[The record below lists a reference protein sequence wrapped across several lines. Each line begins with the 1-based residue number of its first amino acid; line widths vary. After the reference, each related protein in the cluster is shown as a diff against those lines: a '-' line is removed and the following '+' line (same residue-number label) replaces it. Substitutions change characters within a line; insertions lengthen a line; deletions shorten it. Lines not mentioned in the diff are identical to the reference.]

1 MKDSFFVS
9 FRKFS
14 IVLSM
19 LESEIVDPQSFIRY
33 SFRYFNYTSGLRS
46 YLDRLF
52 VRTEVCKSGGMS
64 NADY

>member
-33 SFRYFNYTSGLRS
+33 GFRYFNHTPCLRS

-52 VRTEVCKSGGMS
+52 MQTEVCTSGGMS

>member
-33 SFRYFNYTSGLRS
+33 SFRYVNHTPCLRS
-46 YLDRLF
+46 YLDRF
-52 VRTEVCKSGGMS
+52 FIQTEVCKSGGMS

>member
-9 FRKFS
+9 FRKFN

-33 SFRYFNYTSGLRS
+33 SFRYVNHTPCLRS
-46 YLDRLF
+46 YLDRF
-52 VRTEVCKSGGMS
+52 FIQTEVCKSGGMS